1 MSFTL
6 SRRGRRRR
14 LPRRGGTRH
23 EQRRRHGGICGH
35 GGGIG
40 SGRPRAAR
48 SGWDFSDRGG
58 PPVLLAHVSDTH
70 VDGTQRAANRVEA
83 VVAYLQRLARPVDA
97 VLVTGDL
104 TDHGTVAE
112 YEELAV
118 LLGEPASGAPINQV
132 YRGGGAVFALCDSSI
147 PGRNEGMLADETI
160 EWLVDVLAGTE
171 PQEPVFVGFHHPP
184 VRLHSPFLDELR
196 QYGEHRLAEVVAR
209 YPQVVAVL
217 CGHAHTAAATTFAGR
232 PLLVAPGVAST
243 LTFPWEPEEGR
254 DRAAPVAIAFHVLDE
269 ERRLTT
275 HYRVVPVS
283 ITAA

>member
-1 MSFTL
+1 
-6 SRRGRRRR
+6 
-14 LPRRGGTRH
+14 
-23 EQRRRHGGICGH
+23 
-35 GGGIG
+35 
-40 SGRPRAAR
+40 
-48 SGWDFSDRGG
+48 
-58 PPVLLAHVSDTH
+58 VLLAHVSDTH

-83 VVAYLQRLARPVDA
+83 VVTYLQRLARPVDA

-112 YEELAV
+112 YEELAKLLVLPYPVLMCPGNHDVRQAYRQV

-243 LTFPWEPEEGR
+243 LTFPWEPEEGLDR
-254 DRAAPVAIAFHVLDE
+254 DAPVAIAFHVLDE